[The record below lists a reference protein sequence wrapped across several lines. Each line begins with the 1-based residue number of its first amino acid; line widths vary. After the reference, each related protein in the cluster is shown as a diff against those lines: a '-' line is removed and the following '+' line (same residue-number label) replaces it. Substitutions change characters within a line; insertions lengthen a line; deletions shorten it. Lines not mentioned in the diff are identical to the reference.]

1 MWLLEDKEVSK
12 PFGTKGAKFLPH
24 KERHMKLLGKVAVVT
39 GGAMGNGFAI
49 AKLLAEE
56 GADIVIPDVCKE
68 ETMAQSIE
76 NIKQLGRKAIGI
88 RCDIS
93 KPSDVE
99 IMVQMTYDTFGRI
112 DILVNNAGIASMT
125 MLVDM
130 TEEEWDRVVDVDL
143 KGAFLCC
150 KYVIPKMIEQGS
162 GKVINIASVGGR
174 LGFGMGTHYCAA
186 KHGLIGLTESL
197 AIEVALHNINV
208 NAICPGTIWTPMMQA
223 VAESFGLP
231 TEEAKREFLG
241 GQLFKDREITPE
253 DIGKAVVWL
262 ASDDSRC
269 VTGESVTVDAG
280 WACHAL

>member
-1 MWLLEDKEVSK
+1 M
-12 PFGTKGAKFLPH
+12 
-24 KERHMKLLGKVAVVT
+24 RLLGKVAVVT

-56 GADIVIPDVCKE
+56 GADIVIPDICKE
-68 ETMAQSIE
+68 ETMTQAVE
-76 NIKQLGRKAIGI
+76 DIKLIGRKAIGV

-93 KPSDVE
+93 KASDVE
-99 IMVQMTYDTFGRI
+99 AMVRQTLATFGKI
-112 DILVNNAGIASMT
+112 DILVNNAGIASMKS
-125 MLVDM
+125 LVDM
-130 TEEEWDRVVDVDL
+130 TEEEWDKVVDVDL

-150 KYVIPKMIEQGS
+150 KYTIPRMIEQGS
-162 GKVINIASVGGR
+162 GKVINISSVGGR
-174 LGFGMGTHYCAA
+174 LGFGMGAHYCAA

-197 AIEVALHNINV
+197 AIEVAHHNINV
-208 NAICPGTIWTPMMQA
+208 NAVCPGTIWTPMMQG
-223 VAESFGLP
+223 VAESFGLEP
-231 TEEAKREFLG
+231 DEARKEFLG
-241 GQLFKDREITPE
+241 GQLFQDREIMPE

>member
-1 MWLLEDKEVSK
+1 
-12 PFGTKGAKFLPH
+12 
-24 KERHMKLLGKVAVVT
+24 MKLLGKVAVVT

-56 GADIVIPDVCKE
+56 GADIVIPDICDAK
-68 ETMAQSIE
+68 TMAQAVE
-76 NIKQLGRKAIGI
+76 NIKQMGRKAIAVK
-88 RCDIS
+88 CDIS
-93 KPSDVE
+93 KASDVE
-99 IMVQMTYDTFGRI
+99 AMVQQTLDTFGKI
-112 DILVNNAGIASMT
+112 DILVNNAGIASMKA
-125 MLVDM
+125 LVDM
-130 TEEEWDRVVDVDL
+130 TEEEWDKVVDVDL

-150 KYVIPKMIEQGS
+150 KYAVPKMIEQRS
-162 GKVINIASVGGR
+162 GKVINISSVGGR

-197 AIEVALHNINV
+197 AVEVAHHNINV
-208 NAICPGTIWTPMMQA
+208 NAVCPGTIWTPMMQA
-223 VAESFGLP
+223 VAASFGM
-231 TEEAKREFLG
+231 EADEAKKEFLG
-241 GQLFKDREITPE
+241 GQLFQDREIMPD